1 MILVDYQGAGVAVA
15 AKAKAQNIPVI
26 AYDRPITGADYYV
39 SFDNFTVGALEG
51 QSIVDGLTAAGKDP
65 KTAIVI
71 YMGGDPTTATRSSST
86 TVLFPSWKPLHQAA
100 AEPAGILGWRQ
111 VGDKLRAGSDLDRW
125 QG

>member
-1 MILVDYQGAGVAVA
+1 VLAWPWPRRP
-15 AKAKAQNIPVI
+15 KAQNIPVI

-71 YMGGDPTTATRSSST
+71 YMGGRPDRRQRE
-86 TVLFPSWKPLHQAA
+86 VLPRRCCFRHGSRWHQASQLSR
-100 AEPAGILGWRQ
+100 PASGMAPSRRPTSSRL
-111 VGDKLRAGSDLDRW
+111 
-125 QG
+125 